1 MSNMNEFENKI
12 GQRIKALRLSKGLDQ
27 RTLAERAGLRRSY
40 ISLIENGKKT
50 AAVPTFRLIADG
62 LGVSVGELFED
73 TENFRSP
80 KISIT
85 RNIEAQPAPQKGSVA
100 YTFKTLFSEKR
111 NKIMDTFIVRLDPKS
126 KQRYDF
132 VHRGEEFDY
141 VLKGSLKLSYDGE
154 LFILEEGDAVY
165 FDASMPHRLQVNG
178 NKTVYVLSINSTG
191 SKPHRW
197 HENQSGEQKDATPNE
212 GEEEL

>member
-1 MSNMNEFENKI
+1 MNDFESKI

-62 LGVSVGELFED
+62 LGVGVGELFED

-80 KISIT
+80 KIAVT
-85 RNIEAQPAPQKGSVA
+85 RNIEAQPAPQKTSVA
-100 YTFKTLFSEKR
+100 YTFKTLCSEKR
-111 NKIMDTFIVRLDPKS
+111 NKIMDVFIVRLDPKN

-132 VHRGEEFDY
+132 AHRGEEFVY
-141 VLKGSLKLSYDGE
+141 VLRGSLRLSYDGE
-154 LFILEEGDAVY
+154 IIILEEGDAVY
-165 FDASMPHRLQVNG
+165 FDASLPHRLELNG
-178 NKTVYVLSINSTG
+178 NKTAYVISVNSAG
-191 SKPHRW
+191 SKPQDW
-197 HENQSGEQKDATPNE
+197 HEDHSTERPDDSDAQE
-212 GEEEL
+212 DDL